1 MWLDKSVSGAD
12 IVTPMQNLFK
22 KNKPKNLRTQLY
34 LSTETL
40 FPQKVYR
47 KLAGKAAVA
56 LSQIGNL
63 SSSIGN
69 KRLHNTIM
77 RL

>member
-1 MWLDKSVSGAD
+1 MARQIRIRSRYRNTHAKFV
-12 IVTPMQNLFK
+12 Q

-69 KRLHNTIM
+69 KQLHNTIM